1 MTDPKVTG
9 APNMPGAKQK
19 VKSFRRYAP
28 GRKVGDNLT
37 LIQAIA
43 NARGRHPVYLGW
55 HHTAWAPVVAKVF
68 RTLDD
73 AERELAALKACAHP
87 SVVQAFG
94 TYKPDFLLM
103 EFLEGDTL
111 RQELRDSRDGRLSVG
126 DALRT
131 VVPLGAALAKAHA
144 AGYLHMDVK
153 PENVM
158 VVGERPVL
166 FDFGA
171 ARKIDGR
178 RPSRP
183 QGTPGYASPE
193 EYAVQ
198 PAGAPADI
206 YSLGV
211 VLYELLTG
219 RLPYGRDGKAA
230 FRGAV
235 RTLRP
240 RVSAKLD
247 GWVQACLAP
256 DPAERP
262 QLVDLLPALNG
273 LIPSGPRM
281 WPAELEPKL
290 RARAQSK
297 AHARRAAVA
306 PSLLPVSQKPEASR
320 LWTVAGK
327 SECLAA

>member
-1 MTDPKVTG
+1 MTVATK
-9 APNMPGAKQK
+9 K
-19 VKSFRRYAP
+19 KSFRRYAP
-28 GRKVGDNLT
+28 GRRVGEDLT
-37 LIQAIA
+37 LIEAIA
-43 NARGRHPVYLGW
+43 NARGRHPVYIGW
-55 HHTAWAPVVAKVF
+55 HHTAWASVVAKVF

-111 RQELRDSRDGRLSVG
+111 RYELRNSRDGRMSIG

-131 VVPLGAALAKAHA
+131 VVPLGAALAKAHT

-171 ARKIDGR
+171 ARRIDGR

-183 QGTPGYASPE
+183 QGTAAYASPE
-193 EYAVQ
+193 EHAAQ
-198 PAGAPADI
+198 PAGAPADV

-219 RLPYGRDGKAA
+219 RLPFGGDGKAA
-230 FRGAV
+230 FRGSV
-235 RTLRP
+235 RSYRP

-247 GWVQACLAP
+247 AWVQACLAP

-262 QLVDLLPALNG
+262 PLVDLLPALNG

-281 WPAELEPKL
+281 WPTELEPKL
-290 RARAQSK
+290 RARAGSK
-297 AHARRAAVA
+297 ARRAEMACR
-306 PSLLPVSQKPEASR
+306 LLPAAENPEASR